1 MFINARNE
9 DLFPMHFP
17 HPINI
22 DQMLVKGFS
31 FPPFAQRTFYVF
43 VPSVRQTGKR
53 NTNYIHFTLTCLNC
67 PFTSSFVQK

>member
-1 MFINARNE
+1 MFINAQNG

-17 HPINI
+17 HSINI

-43 VPSVRQTGKR
+43 VPSVRQTGKKHKL
-53 NTNYIHFTLTCLNC
+53 YSLHIDLFKLFFHF
-67 PFTSSFVQK
+67 